1 MWDFRFNRLGMI
13 VVCSVRDV
21 ESLRQDGEV
30 RIRSLNVCRIFREP
44 SLGRIVVIAGRD

>member
-1 MWDFRFNRLGMI
+1 MWDFRFNGLGMM
-13 VVCSVRDV
+13 VVCSIRDV

-30 RIRSLNVCRIFREP
+30 RIRYLNVCGIFREL